1 MSLDMKQLFPVFRLK
16 SLVCL
21 WCVCSSVTL
30 LAAEGSAPLSLPQ
43 YSLQLSLNEFS
54 ILSASEVDGLLKYG
68 GSGDFKVTMA
78 KVGNEVIWTVV
89 IDNPRQMELLGIF
102 VGEKTVKIVQGLNP
116 NSIDPGEKIALE
128 AIKSLTQ
135 KMEFAQK
142 NPLWNSLKLAGQVLH
157 QDTNW
162 LFQTKEETYHLTGE
176 KLNELRTRTRPDQ
189 PIVAA
194 GYVKTP
200 GEFELTSFIEK
211 QTNTLELLVMS
222 QCPFALQAE
231 SKLLAFLRQTNLTAR
246 PQLEVRY
253 LFSKTQSAG
262 KDVFGSAHGTEEV
275 TEDLVQMA
283 VRDVFP
289 NSFLAYLRER
299 ILHPDSPWKR
309 LVENAGLQT
318 ANLTLIEKMITDQR
332 ESMLRGEYE
341 TMVSRHGV
349 VDASPSFFWES
360 EPVRDLKKLEA
371 FKSLDQF
378 KLDTCSN

>member
-1 MSLDMKQLFPVFRLK
+1 MKQLFSVFRLIY
-16 SLVCL
+16 LVCL
-21 WCVCSSVTL
+21 WCLCGSVTL
-30 LAAEGSAPLSLPQ
+30 LAAESSAPLSLPQ

-54 ILSASEVDGLLKYG
+54 ILSAAEVDGLLKYG

-78 KVGNEVIWTVV
+78 KAGNEVLWTVV

-116 NSIDPGEKIALE
+116 NSIDPSEKIALE

-309 LVENAGLQT
+309 LAENAGLQT